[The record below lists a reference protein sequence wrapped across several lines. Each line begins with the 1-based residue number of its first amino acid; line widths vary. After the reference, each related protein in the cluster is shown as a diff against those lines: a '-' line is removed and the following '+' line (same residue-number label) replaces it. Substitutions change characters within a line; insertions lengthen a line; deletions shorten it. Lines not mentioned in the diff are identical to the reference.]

1 MRNYL
6 TADGR
11 VNLYLA
17 ALGEGG
23 NTESK
28 ALRSQVLE
36 KKSSGLKRHFL
47 YRSRES
53 LNFTTA

>member
-17 ALGEGG
+17 ALGEGFKG
-23 NTESK
+23 GIHK
-28 ALRSQVLE
+28 V
-36 KKSSGLKRHFL
+36 KP
-47 YRSRES
+47 
-53 LNFTTA
+53 